1 LKKHPDAEAKK
12 FLADLHN
19 TYHKGFWGNLRE
31 VIFALDLHSVEEEVD
46 AIAEK
51 DAEDKDGK
59 TIEEDSTSTK
69 ENNTEGDIG

>member
-1 LKKHPDAEAKK
+1 MVRLD
-12 FLADLHN
+12 D
-19 TYHKGFWGNLRE
+19 
-31 VIFALDLHSVEEEVD
+31 DLHSVEEEVD